1 MPLARLRALRARA
14 QHVCIMTKILTPLL
28 LAAFAL
34 GGCVA
39 YEPSPPPRPHY
50 GYSDRDRD
58 GVPDRHRDR
67 DHDRVPDRYDRA
79 PNNPYYR

>member
-1 MPLARLRALRARA
+1 M
-14 QHVCIMTKILTPLL
+14 MTKILTPIL

-34 GGCVA
+34 SGCVA
-39 YEPSPPPRPHY
+39 YSPAPPPPHHY
-50 GYSDRDRD
+50 GYRNGD
-58 GVPDRHRDR
+58 GPNRYERDR